1 MELTDKSVVLPWK
14 SNSDLPSIVR
24 KQYDKCEMECKRSSL
39 DSFGDLALKAIV
51 NGQSTGE
58 LLHDLLTV
66 VRFDFD
72 VGHAMRGSFK

>member
-1 MELTDKSVVLPWK
+1 
-14 SNSDLPSIVR
+14 
-24 KQYDKCEMECKRSSL
+24 MECKRSSL

-72 VGHAMRGSFK
+72 VGHTMRGSFK